1 MPQLFNFFWNN
12 IMTPMTVHPEVA
24 KALENFSLPE
34 DLGFGHVMAPV
45 MASCIYENGK
55 WGQLELLPY
64 GPISMYPNAKVLH
77 YAQEIFEGMKAYRV
91 GGLGPFIFRPQENH
105 LRFNRSAERM
115 AMPHLPLEI
124 FMQAS
129 LGVTAYCSHFVPRR
143 SGESLYLR
151 PFMFATEEALGIKPS
166 DKFRFMVIASPS
178 GSYFSA
184 GGLSVLI
191 ERFGA
196 RAFPGGTGFAK
207 AGGNYA
213 ASLLAAIKTKQQG
226 LVQTLWL
233 DGREKKYIE
242 EMSGMNFF
250 AVIDNELHTPE
261 LNDSILE
268 GITRKS
274 IIFLAREAGIKVVER
289 KMDIDE
295 LIADI
300 KAFRCTEAFACGT
313 AAIIA
318 PIDFMADES
327 GERYP
332 LQQPEGKMSLKLR
345 EMLLAIQEGRT
356 EDKYNWILKVEP
368 KSFS

>member
-1 MPQLFNFFWNN
+1 
-12 IMTPMTVHPEVA
+12 MTHIRIDSAIGPA
-24 KALENFSLPE
+24 IKNFSLPE
-34 DLGFGHVMAPV
+34 NLGFGHIMAPV
-45 MASCIYENGK
+45 MASCTYENGK
-55 WGQLELLPY
+55 WGELELVPY

-91 GGLGPFIFRPQENH
+91 GGKGPFIFRPEENH

-115 AMPHLPLEI
+115 AMPHVPLEI
-124 FMQAS
+124 FMKAC
-129 LGVTAYCSHFVPRR
+129 LEVTAYSADFVPRR

-166 DKFRFMVIASPS
+166 EHFRFMVIASPS

-191 ERFGA
+191 ERDGA

-213 ASLLAAIKTKQQG
+213 ASLLSAIKAKQLG
-226 LVQTLWL
+226 FVQTLWL

-250 AVIDNELHTPE
+250 AVINGELHTPI

-274 IIFLAREAGIKVVER
+274 IITLAHDAGIKVVER

-300 KAFRCTEAFACGT
+300 KANRCTEAFACGT

-318 PIDFMADES
+318 PIDYLAEET
-327 GERYP
+327 GERFP
-332 LQQPEGKMSLKLR
+332 LMDREGKLSLKIR
-345 EMLLAIQEGRT
+345 EHLLSIQEGRAP
-356 EDKYNWILKVEP
+356 DIYKWITLVEA
-368 KSFS
+368 KSL

>member
-1 MPQLFNFFWNN
+1 MTHIKIDPAVSESIKNFC
-12 IMTPMTVHPEVA
+12 
-24 KALENFSLPE
+24 LPE
-34 DLGFGHVMAPV
+34 NLGFGHVMAPV

-55 WGQLELLPY
+55 WGELELLPY

-91 GGLGPFIFRPQENH
+91 SGLGPFIFRPEENY

-115 AMPHLPLEI
+115 AMPHIPHEI
-124 FMQAS
+124 FMNAS
-129 LGVTAYCSHFVPRR
+129 FEVTAYSSDFVPRR
-143 SGESLYLR
+143 TGESLYLR

-166 DKFRFMVIASPS
+166 EKFRFMVIASPS
-178 GSYFSA
+178 ASYFSP

-191 ERFGA
+191 ERHGA

-213 ASLLAAIKTKQQG
+213 ASLLAAVKTKQLG
-226 LVQTLWL
+226 FVQTLWL
-233 DGREKKYIE
+233 DGRDKRYIE

-250 AVIDNELHTPE
+250 AVINNELHTPE
-261 LNDSILE
+261 INDTILE

-274 IIFLAREAGIKVVER
+274 IITLALDAGIKVIER
-289 KMDIDE
+289 KININE

-300 KAFRCTEAFACGT
+300 KAERCTEAFASGT

-318 PIDFMADES
+318 PIDYLAEES
-327 GERYP
+327 GERFP
-332 LQQPEGKMSLKLR
+332 LKDHEGKIALQLR
-345 EMLLAIQEGRT
+345 EQLLSIQEGRSA
-356 EDKYNWILKVEP
+356 DHYKWVVKVEP
-368 KSFS
+368 KKLSKN

>member
-1 MPQLFNFFWNN
+1 
-12 IMTPMTVHPEVA
+12 MTPIKIDPSISD
-24 KALENFSLPE
+24 ALSKFSLPE
-34 DLGFGHVMAPV
+34 NLGFGSVMAPI
-45 MASCIYENGK
+45 MASAIYENGK
-55 WGQLELLPY
+55 WGALEIIPY

-91 GGLGPFIFRPQENH
+91 SGNGPYIFRPEENH

-115 AMPHLPLEI
+115 AMPHLPLEL

-129 LGVTAYCSHFVPRR
+129 LLVTAYAANFVPRR

-166 DKFRFMVIASPS
+166 EKFRFMVIASPS
-178 GSYFSA
+178 ASYFSP
-184 GGLSVLI
+184 GGLSVLV
-191 ERFGA
+191 ERHGA

-213 ASLLAAIKTKQQG
+213 ASLLAAIKTKQLG
-226 LVQTLWL
+226 FVQTLWL
-233 DGREKKYIE
+233 DGRDKKYIE

-250 AVIDNELHTPE
+250 AVINNELHTPE
-261 LNDSILE
+261 INDTILE

-274 IIFLAREAGIKVVER
+274 IITLALDAGIKVVER

-295 LIADI
+295 LLADI
-300 KAFRCTEAFACGT
+300 KAERCTEAFACGT

-318 PIDFMADES
+318 PIDYLAEES
-327 GERYP
+327 GERFP
-332 LQQPEGKMSLKLR
+332 LKDHDGKMALQLR
-345 EMLLAIQEGRT
+345 EQLLSIQEGRSP
-356 EDKYNWILKVEP
+356 DRYNWVVTVEP
-368 KSFS
+368 KSL

>member
-1 MPQLFNFFWNN
+1 
-12 IMTPMTVHPEVA
+12 MTHIRIDPAIAETI
-24 KALENFSLPE
+24 KNFSLPE
-34 DLGFGHVMAPV
+34 NLGFGAVMAPV
-45 MASCIYENGK
+45 MASCTYENGK
-55 WGQLELLPY
+55 WGELELIPY

-91 GGLGPFIFRPQENH
+91 SGQGPYIFRPDENH

-115 AMPHLPLEI
+115 AMPHIPQEI
-124 FMQAS
+124 FLKATFE
-129 LGVTAYCSHFVPRR
+129 VTAYSANFVPRR

-166 DKFRFMVIASPS
+166 EKFRFMVIASPS
-178 GSYFSA
+178 ASYFSA

-191 ERFGA
+191 ERHGA

-213 ASLLAAIKTKQQG
+213 ASLLSAIKTKQLG
-226 LVQTLWL
+226 FVQTLWL
-233 DGREKKYIE
+233 DGRDKKYIE

-250 AVIDNELHTPE
+250 AVINGELHTPTI
-261 LNDSILE
+261 NDTILE

-274 IIFLAREAGIKVVER
+274 ILVLARDADIKVVER

-300 KAFRCTEAFACGT
+300 KAGRCTEAFACGT

-318 PIDFMADES
+318 PIDFLAEET

-332 LQQPEGKMSLKLR
+332 LRDHEGKIALQLR
-345 EMLLAIQEGRT
+345 EQLLALQEGRSV
-356 EDKYNWILKVEP
+356 DCYNWVVSVEP
-368 KSFS
+368 KSF

>member
-1 MPQLFNFFWNN
+1 
-12 IMTPMTVHPEVA
+12 MTHIRIDAAIGP
-24 KALENFSLPE
+24 ALKNFSLPE
-34 DLGFGHVMAPV
+34 NLGFGSVMSPI
-45 MASCIYENGK
+45 MASCTYENGK
-55 WGQLELLPY
+55 WGELELIPY
-64 GPISMYPNAKVLH
+64 GPISMFPNAKVLH

-91 GGLGPFIFRPQENH
+91 GGLGPFIFRPDENH

-115 AMPHLPLEI
+115 AMPHIPIEL
-124 FMQAS
+124 FMKACFE
-129 LGVTAYCSHFVPRR
+129 VTAYSSDFVPRR

-166 DKFRFMVIASPS
+166 EKFRFMVIASPS

-191 ERFGA
+191 ERHGA
-196 RAFPGGTGFAK
+196 RAFPGGTGYAK

-213 ASLLAAIKTKQQG
+213 ASLLAAIKTKQLG

-233 DGREKKYIE
+233 DGRDKKYIE

-250 AVIDNELHTPE
+250 AVVNGELHTPE
-261 LNDSILE
+261 INDTILE

-274 IIFLAREAGIKVVER
+274 IITLARDAGLKVVER
-289 KMDIDE
+289 KMDIDDF
-295 LIADI
+295 ISDI
-300 KAFRCTEAFACGT
+300 KKGVCTEAFACGT

-318 PIDFMADES
+318 PIDYLAEES

-332 LQQPEGKMSLKLR
+332 LLHQEGKIALQLR
-345 EMLLAIQEGRT
+345 ESLLSIQEGRA
-356 EDKYNWILKVEP
+356 EDKYMWVSMVEP
-368 KSFS
+368 KSL

>member
-1 MPQLFNFFWNN
+1 MTHIRIDASINNALKNF
-12 IMTPMTVHPEVA
+12 T
-24 KALENFSLPE
+24 LPE
-34 DLGFGHVMAPV
+34 NLGFGQVMAPL
-45 MASCIYENGK
+45 MTSCTYENGK
-55 WGQLELLPY
+55 WGELELVPY

-91 GGLGPFIFRPQENH
+91 GGLGPFIFRPDENH

-115 AMPHLPLEI
+115 AMPHIPMDI
-124 FMQAS
+124 FMAAS
-129 LGVTAYCSHFVPRR
+129 LELVAYAANIVPRR

-166 DKFRFMVIASPS
+166 EKFRFMVIASPS
-178 GSYFSA
+178 GSYFSP

-191 ERFGA
+191 ERHGA
-196 RAFPGGTGFAK
+196 RAFPGGTGYAK

-213 ASLLAAIKTKQQG
+213 ASLAAAIKTKQLG
-226 LVQTLWL
+226 FVQTLWL
-233 DGREKKYIE
+233 DGRDKTYIE

-250 AVIDNELHTPE
+250 AVINNELHTPE
-261 LNDSILE
+261 INDSILD

-274 IIFLAREAGIKVVER
+274 IITLARDLGITVVER
-289 KMDIDE
+289 KININE

-300 KAFRCTEAFACGT
+300 KAERCTEAFACGT

-318 PIDFMADES
+318 PIDYLAEET

-332 LQQPEGKMSLKLR
+332 LRDHEGKLSLQLR
-345 EMLLAIQEGRT
+345 ETLLSIQEGRST
-356 EDKYNWILKVEP
+356 DKYNWITQIEAKTLL
-368 KSFS
+368 